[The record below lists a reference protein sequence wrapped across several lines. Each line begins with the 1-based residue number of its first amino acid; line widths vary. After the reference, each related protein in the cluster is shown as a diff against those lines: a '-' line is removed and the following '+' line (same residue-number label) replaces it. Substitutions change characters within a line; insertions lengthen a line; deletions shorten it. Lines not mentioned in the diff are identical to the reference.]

1 MQKKYFNTQTKQH
14 ERQAQSKMK
23 KTKQKKTT
31 NLKSRPSK
39 MKSFQS

>member
-23 KTKQKKTT
+23 KTKQKK
-31 NLKSRPSK
+31 NNKFK
-39 MKSFQS
+39 I